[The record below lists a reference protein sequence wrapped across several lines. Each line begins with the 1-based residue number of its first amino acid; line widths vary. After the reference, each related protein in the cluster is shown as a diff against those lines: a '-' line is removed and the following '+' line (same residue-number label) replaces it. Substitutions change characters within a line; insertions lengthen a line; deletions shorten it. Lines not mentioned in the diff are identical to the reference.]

1 MCGIA
6 GTFKHRAADRVD
18 REELLRMRDHM
29 TSRGPDAAGAWVSQD
44 GSVGLAHRRLSIL
57 DLSENGTQPMFSADG
72 RLAIVFNGEIYNFRE
87 LRAVL
92 EQQGCS
98 FRSTSD
104 TEVLLHLYQREGEG
118 MLARLRGMYAFAI
131 WDTQS
136 HSLFLARDPFGIK
149 PLYYADTN
157 GTFRFASQ
165 VKALLASKAFQV
177 APDAAGHV
185 GFFLWGHI
193 PDPFTLHREVRALPA
208 GTSMRVDARGA
219 TCKTFCSL
227 PEILAEAE
235 RAAARNGHPVSREEL
250 KAALADTVRHHLI
263 ADVPV
268 GVFLSSGL
276 DSTTLAALAA
286 EAGGE
291 LRTVTLGFDE
301 YRGSANDEV
310 PLAEQV
316 AREQGARHETVWITR
331 ADFRGERDRLFASMD
346 QPTIDGVNSY
356 FVSRAAR
363 QAGLKVALSG
373 LGGDEMFAGYP
384 SFQQIPGAVRRLS
397 AFNRVPALGAA
408 FTRVSAPILKHFTSP
423 KYAGLLQYGGTYGGA
438 YMLRRGMFMP
448 WELPGLL
455 DPELV
460 RQGWESLQPLAHL
473 EQTIAP
479 LKQDNLKVT
488 ALESGWYMR
497 NQLLRDT
504 DWASMAHSLEVRVPL
519 VDLALLRQ
527 VGPWLASP
535 HAPTKA
541 AMAGTPAKRL
551 PDSVLRRAKTG
562 FTVPVRE
569 WLMGDDSAASA
580 RGLRGW
586 AEHVYS
592 KFAGN

>member
-6 GTFKHRAADRVD
+6 GTFKYRAAGAVD
-18 REELLRMRDHM
+18 RDELLRTRDHM
-29 TSRGPDAAGAWVSQD
+29 TSRGPDAAGAWFSD
-44 GSVGLAHRRLSIL
+44 DRRVGLAHRRLSIL
-57 DLSENGTQPMFSADG
+57 DLSENGTQPMISHDG

-87 LRAVL
+87 LRATL

-104 TEVLLHLYQREGEG
+104 TEVLLHLYERDGET

-131 WDTQS
+131 WDTRK

-149 PLYYADTN
+149 PIYYSDTN

-165 VKALLASKAFQV
+165 VKALLASKALQV
-177 APDAAGHV
+177 SPDPAGHV
-185 GFFLWGHI
+185 GFFLWGHV
-193 PDPFTLHREVRALPA
+193 PDPFTLYREVRALPA
-208 GTSMRVDARGA
+208 GAAMRVDATGLRS
-219 TCKTFCSL
+219 KTFCSV
-227 PEILAEAE
+227 PQMLAEGE
-235 RAAARNGHPVSREEL
+235 RAAARNGHPVAREEL

-301 YRGSANDEV
+301 YRGTPNDEV

-316 AREQGARHETVWITR
+316 AREQGARHQTVWITR
-331 ADFRGERDRLFASMD
+331 ADFRGEHDRLFASMD
-346 QPTIDGVNSY
+346 QPSIDGVNSY

-363 QAGLKVALSG
+363 GAGLKVALSG

-384 SFQQIPGAVRRLS
+384 GFQQIPAAVRRLS
-397 AFNRVPALGAA
+397 AFHRVPGLGAA
-408 FTRVSAPILKHFTSP
+408 FTRVSAPVLKHFTSP
-423 KYAGLLQYGGTYGGA
+423 KYAGLLEYGGTYGGA
-438 YMLRRGMFMP
+438 YLLRRGMFMP

-455 DPELV
+455 DPEVV
-460 RQGWESLQPLAHL
+460 RAGWESLQPLAQL
-473 EQTIAP
+473 EETIAP
-479 LKQDNLKVT
+479 LGKDRIKVT

-519 VDLALLRQ
+519 VDVALLRRL
-527 VGPWLASP
+527 GPWLASGQ
-535 HAPTKA
+535 APTKMS
-541 AMAGTPAKRL
+541 MAETPAKRL

-569 WLMGDDSAASA
+569 WLMGNSPGASA

-586 AEHVYS
+586 AGYVYS
-592 KFAGN
+592 QFRGN